1 MLTYQGRLPGVA
13 CIATLPAGPQPI
25 RLDVPAFVGFA
36 QRGPLNQPTAVED
49 INQYQAVFGGDLV
62 LAQSDGVP
70 VYAHLP
76 GTVKSFFDNG
86 GVRCYVVRVA
96 GPAAQA
102 ARWLVPGLRRWQPS
116 GKIDEVFVEAA
127 WPGAWSA
134 GVEVGTQLLRQPL
147 AVTGEYQPA
156 STAGPGKLPVPAAS
170 ALAVVPGDLIQL
182 DLGPSWPGLYLTVA
196 GLDTE
201 GLDPGSLDPRTLAIR
216 AGTEVP
222 VSLSPAVD
230 LAQTMSPPGPVPV
243 VSATLLRFDVIV
255 QLTPP
260 GGGPGQQ
267 LEQWPNL
274 TFNPP
279 GNLPGPVYWL
289 DVTQQAATPDLTRS
303 MFLRA
308 DPLAA
313 GGSGTFVPLEMDALG
328 TSAEFVD
335 AAAGSPPIPG
345 VQAGDDGLSTFDPV
359 TDPVT
364 LFLDPHLL
372 GESVYD
378 LIDDANQYTVLSS
391 DPIQLTGIHAL
402 IGVDEVAMISVPDA
416 AHLGWTST
424 VPTQA
429 SPPPAAPAPARP
441 PAGWSG
447 FRSCAPPPPAP
458 VVSGIVP
465 ASGPGTGATVV
476 TISGSSLAGGT
487 VTFGGTAA
495 TSVSSATDSCT
506 ATSPAGTGTVDVT
519 VTTTAGTSAVSP
531 ADQFTYQAT
540 ALPYP
545 MQDDVARY
553 DPSGLMSVQVAL
565 VQLCA
570 ARADAVAVLS
580 LPAHY
585 GPADFLA
592 WSQRLTSD
600 GRISGSPLS
609 YAAVWHPWVQVTEP
623 TTPQLAPL
631 RPLPPDGA
639 ATGTIAARENARG
652 VWVAPANIALRG
664 VVDLTPALAETGR
677 VSLFNAHG
685 NLFVHHPGA
694 FVGLSA
700 HTLSPD
706 PSLLQLSVRRL
717 LILLRK
723 IALQQGMTYVFATN
737 TDRFRQMVRRSFE
750 RLLTALTQF
759 GAIVNF
765 QVVTDGGVNTADD
778 IANGRLIVQLM
789 VAPTNPVEF
798 ITVTL
803 VRAGEGLLD
812 VLEGSS

>member
-1 MLTYQGRLPGVA
+1 M
-13 CIATLPAGPQPI
+13 
-25 RLDVPAFVGFA
+25 
-36 QRGPLNQPTAVED
+36 
-49 INQYQAVFGGDLV
+49 
-62 LAQSDGVP
+62 
-70 VYAHLP
+70 
-76 GTVKSFFDNG
+76 
-86 GVRCYVVRVA
+86 
-96 GPAAQA
+96 
-102 ARWLVPGLRRWQPS
+102 
-116 GKIDEVFVEAA
+116 
-127 WPGAWSA
+127 
-134 GVEVGTQLLRQPL
+134 
-147 AVTGEYQPA
+147 
-156 STAGPGKLPVPAAS
+156 
-170 ALAVVPGDLIQL
+170 
-182 DLGPSWPGLYLTVA
+182 
-196 GLDTE
+196 
-201 GLDPGSLDPRTLAIR
+201 
-216 AGTEVP
+216 
-222 VSLSPAVD
+222 
-230 LAQTMSPPGPVPV
+230 
-243 VSATLLRFDVIV
+243 
-255 QLTPP
+255 
-260 GGGPGQQ
+260 
-267 LEQWPNL
+267 
-274 TFNPP
+274 
-279 GNLPGPVYWL
+279 
-289 DVTQQAATPDLTRS
+289 
-303 MFLRA
+303 
-308 DPLAA
+308 
-313 GGSGTFVPLEMDALG
+313 
-328 TSAEFVD
+328 
-335 AAAGSPPIPG
+335 
-345 VQAGDDGLSTFDPV
+345 
-359 TDPVT
+359 
-364 LFLDPHLL
+364 
-372 GESVYD
+372 
-378 LIDDANQYTVLSS
+378 LSS

-424 VPTQA
+424 VPAQA
-429 SPPPAAPAPARP
+429 PPPPPPAAPAPAPP
-441 PAGWSG
+441 PAGGPG

-458 VVSGIVP
+458 VVSRIVP
-465 ASGPGTGATVV
+465 ATGPGTGGTVV

-487 VTFGGTAA
+487 VAFGTTAA
-495 TSVSSATDSCT
+495 TSVSSATGSCT

-545 MQDDVARY
+545 IQDDVARY

-631 RPLPPDGA
+631 RPLPPDGT

-652 VWVAPANIALRG
+652 VWVAAANIALRG
-664 VVDLTPALAETGR
+664 VVDLTPPLAETDR
-677 VSLFNAHG
+677 ISLFNAHG

-750 RLLTALTQF
+750 RLLTALAQF